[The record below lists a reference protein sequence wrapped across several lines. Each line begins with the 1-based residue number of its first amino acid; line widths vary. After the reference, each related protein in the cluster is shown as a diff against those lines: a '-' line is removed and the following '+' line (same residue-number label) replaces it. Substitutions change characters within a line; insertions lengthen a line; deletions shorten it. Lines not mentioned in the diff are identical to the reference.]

1 MGSTE
6 VCVAPLDVTRLDY
19 LVIVKQVVSNGCDHQ
34 FLGVRVPFCPMG
46 NGYLL
51 LFPGLTIACGYR
63 SSSCKYLRGAGSS
76 QKAQGTGFVG

>member
-6 VCVAPLDVTRLDY
+6 VYVSPIAVTPIRLY

-51 LFPGLTIACGYR
+51 LFPGLAIACGYR
-63 SSSCKYLRGAGSS
+63 SSSC
-76 QKAQGTGFVG
+76 